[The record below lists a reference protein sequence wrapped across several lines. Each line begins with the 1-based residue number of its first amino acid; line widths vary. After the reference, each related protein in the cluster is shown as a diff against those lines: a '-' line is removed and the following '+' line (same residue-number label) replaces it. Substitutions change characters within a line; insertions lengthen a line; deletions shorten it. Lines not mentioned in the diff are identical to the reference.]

1 MFRNISTHLLVLAG
15 LALLFAAGAGLEH
28 PAVAWA
34 KTTSET
40 SPAITLSP
48 ATALPNQSVAITGT
62 AFTTGGNAT
71 VSGISIG
78 GTPVSG
84 EKINFGKVVNIASG
98 GNFVTNLIVPVNSNT
113 LNSGSVTVAV
123 TDSAGVTA
131 SASLTISKPTIT
143 VSPTSS
149 RVGSKITVTGSSFP
163 IDSSSV
169 GSDDI
174 PEIALEYETSSGQF
188 LRVATVFAGS
198 TGGFTAFFTVP
209 SDAGISSDGNQIRA
223 SIEDSSA
230 EITTTHS
237 ILAPTISLSPVQ
249 GPPGTAVSM
258 VGANFEAFALL
269 ESLSIGNLGVD
280 ISTSLYTDG
289 NGGFNTAF
297 EVPEMEAGSQS
308 LILAVGGLQYTQTF
322 TVQSS
327 TTTSEVD
334 DYSPAPRKFE
344 VSRAVRPLED
354 NLIRVFYFDNGTKQW
369 SFYDPQP
376 GLDYFNTLTELV
388 EGQVYWIAVRED
400 RTLLIQGS
408 LRTFIAGWNLI
419 VW

>member
-15 LALLFAAGAGLEH
+15 LALLFAAGAGFER
-28 PAVAWA
+28 PGVAWA

-62 AFTTGGNAT
+62 AFTTGGNST

-143 VSPTSS
+143 VSPTSG

-174 PEIALEYETSSGQF
+174 PEITLEYETSGGQF
-188 LRVATVFAGS
+188 LRVATVFSGS
-198 TGGFTAFFTVP
+198 TGGFTASFTIP

-223 SIEDSSA
+223 SLEDSSA

-237 ILAPTISLSPVQ
+237 IVASTISLSPVQ

-289 NGGFNTAF
+289 NGGFNTTF

-344 VSRAVRPLED
+344 VRRAVRPLED

-388 EGQVYWIAVRED
+388 EGQVYWMAVRED